1 MKKIIL
7 VALIFGLFPL
17 TFSEGA
23 VKIESFTIGR
33 EGEPVFISWPRLLDE
48 ESKQQGKLEKLN
60 QNFAETTQKL
70 FLESYENYSSGLPI
84 DHYKFF
90 STYETPYH
98 TDKFTSLVQEYYIYT
113 GGANGNVLFTSLTY
127 DWSKEKEIHLE
138 DLFLSEVN
146 YQDELTQKV
155 KAEIKKR
162 DKEEAYSFFKEVHSA
177 TKFYF
182 SSEGLVLLY
191 SPYEI
196 APRVEGTVRVILPWQ
211 ELRNIL
217 KEEFRSL

>member
-1 MKKIIL
+1 MIFQAAYNYMKRGRKI
-7 VALIFGLFPL
+7 
-17 TFSEGA
+17 T
-23 VKIESFTIGR
+23 
-33 EGEPVFISWPRLLDE
+33 
-48 ESKQQGKLEKLN
+48 
-60 QNFAETTQKL
+60 
-70 FLESYENYSSGLPI
+70 LPEWCG
-84 DHYKFF
+84 YW
-90 STYETPYH
+90 Y
-98 TDKFTSLVQEYYIYT
+98 
-113 GGANGNVLFTSLTY
+113 
-127 DWSKEKEIHLE
+127 WSKEKEIHLG